1 MSKTRA
7 PSQYGNEKGVSVN
20 HYLIKM
26 INEILV
32 SVDHNSA
39 SEKFAVFSSLIDW
52 KQAFDRQCPTLGVQS
67 FANNGVRNSLIPLLI
82 NYFVD
87 RKMIVKWHGKESTTR
102 DLIGGGPQGALW
114 GILEYLSQSN
124 NNTDYISKDK
134 KFKFIDDLSILEM
147 VNLLSIGF
155 ASYNFQMHVASD
167 IPTNGYYLPSENT
180 QTQEY
185 LNKISKW
192 TTDNKMEL
200 NKKKSK
206 VMIFNFC
213 KEFQVSS
220 RLQIDDENIETIQE
234 TKLLGVMVN
243 NKLNWDSNTS
253 FLVKRSNSRMRILH
267 KLVDFGIPQEDLM
280 NIYVLYIRSIL
291 EQSCQVWHSSL
302 SLDNFQDLERVQ
314 KNSLKIIL
322 QEDYISY
329 SNALEITG
337 ISTLFERRTRLC
349 LKFAKSCLKSF
360 EMKKIF
366 PLNHTSNSMET
377 RFRETF
383 KVLHARTERL
393 KNSAIPYMQR
403 LLNSAVKK
411 K

>member
-1 MSKTRA
+1 
-7 PSQYGNEKGVSVN
+7 
-20 HYLIKM
+20 
-26 INEILV
+26 
-32 SVDHNSA
+32 
-39 SEKFAVFSSLIDW
+39 
-52 KQAFDRQCPTLGVQS
+52 
-67 FANNGVRNSLIPLLI
+67 
-82 NYFVD
+82 
-87 RKMIVKWHGKESTTR
+87 
-102 DLIGGGPQGALW
+102 
-114 GILEYLSQSN
+114 
-124 NNTDYISKDK
+124 
-134 KFKFIDDLSILEM
+134 
-147 VNLLSIGF
+147 
-155 ASYNFQMHVASD
+155 
-167 IPTNGYYLPSENT
+167 
-180 QTQEY
+180 
-185 LNKISKW
+185 
-192 TTDNKMEL
+192 
-200 NKKKSK
+200 
-206 VMIFNFC
+206 
-213 KEFQVSS
+213 
-220 RLQIDDENIETIQE
+220 
-234 TKLLGVMVN
+234 MVN

-267 KLVDFGIPQEDLM
+267 KLVDFGIPQEDLI